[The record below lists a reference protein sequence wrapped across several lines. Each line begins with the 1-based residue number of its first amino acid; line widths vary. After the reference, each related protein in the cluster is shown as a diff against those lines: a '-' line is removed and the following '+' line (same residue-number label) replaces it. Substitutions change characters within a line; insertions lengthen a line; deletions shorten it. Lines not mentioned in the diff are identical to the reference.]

1 MDLKHKLSVLDLSPV
16 IAGQKPMEALKS
28 TIELAQKIDQ
38 LNYLRYWVAE
48 HHGMRGIATSS
59 PEVVM
64 SHLAQQTKKLRI
76 GSGGIMLPNHA
87 PLKVAENFKTLEAFH
102 PGRIDLG
109 IGRAPGTDSRT
120 AVALRGSEKHL
131 RADDF
136 PERLIELMDYL
147 GSEERGGVLAMPTI
161 DTYPEIWLLGSSDFS
176 ARLSAQLGL
185 PFSFAD
191 HFSHLPAR
199 PVVEMYRSLFK
210 PSAFLKEPR
219 VMLGAHVI
227 CADTQ
232 EEANDLALSSD
243 HSFFELRQRGM
254 SVPLESPARVK
265 QMGFRREGVKDISDM
280 GPKKF
285 VGSLNTLKE
294 IFVPYLEDVGVD
306 EVIITSFIYDK
317 EARIRSYELLN
328 QL

>member
-1 MDLKHKLSVLDLSPV
+1 MDMKNKFSVLDLSPV
-16 IAGQKPMEALKS
+16 VSGQAPREALES
-28 TIELAQKIDQ
+28 TLDLARRIDELNFK
-38 LNYLRYWVAE
+38 RYWVAE

-64 SHLAQQTKKLRI
+64 SHLAMNTKKLRI

-120 AVALRGSEKHL
+120 ALALRGSEKAL

-136 PERLIELMDYL
+136 PERLIDLMQYL
-147 GSEERGGVLAMPTI
+147 GSEELDRVLAMPTI
-161 DTYPEIWLLGSSDFS
+161 DTFPEIWLLGSSDFS

-191 HFSHLPAR
+191 HFSHLPAK
-199 PVVEMYRSLFK
+199 PIVDMYRSLFR
-210 PSAFLKEPR
+210 PSKFLKEPK

-232 EEANDLALSSD
+232 EEANRLALSSD
-243 HSFFELRQRGM
+243 HTFFELRQKGM
-254 SVPLESPARVK
+254 SVPLESPEKCREL
-265 QMGFRREGVKDISDM
+265 GFNREGVRGLSDM

-285 VGSLNTLKE
+285 VGSLATLQE
-294 IFVPYLEDVGVD
+294 IFVPYLEEIEPD

-317 EARIRSYELLN
+317 EARYRSYELLN